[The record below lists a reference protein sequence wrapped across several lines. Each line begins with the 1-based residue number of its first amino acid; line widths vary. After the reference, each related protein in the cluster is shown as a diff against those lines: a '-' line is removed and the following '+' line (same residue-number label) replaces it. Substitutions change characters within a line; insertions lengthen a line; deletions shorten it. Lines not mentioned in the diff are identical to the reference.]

1 MAVQAYDQLVGVFG
15 IGTVLL
21 RGKAPDSVLGKIM
34 YILMGSGKALAAK
47 VRAQFRGRIDLVVS
61 PAMGGVVV
69 GYEVHPNLALE
80 GVAVTNVD
88 TDTISLNGSEVAGA
102 SLKVQ
107 RAFGFFIKPKV
118 MLTPEWELFG
128 RLGSIEN
135 KTKAQYGS
143 LSATQTEHDLAY
155 GIGLNYHFNKTTY
168 GSLGYSSF
176 YDKQNTTARGA
187 TLAVGMKF

>member
-1 MAVQAYDQLVGVFG
+1 MKIKSTCLAVLALSASLAQAQWYGEIGVTPLSVKA
-15 IGTVLL
+15 TVDGNTL
-21 RGKAPDSVLGKIM
+21 KSQPTVA
-34 YILMGSGKALAAK
+34 
-47 VRAQFRGRIDLVVS
+47 
-61 PAMGGVVV
+61 GVVV

-118 MLTPEWELFG
+118 MLTPELELFG
-128 RLGSIEN
+128 RVGSIEN
-135 KTKAQYGS
+135 RTVGQVGS
-143 LSATQTEHDLAY
+143 LSATQTDHDLAY

-168 GSLGYSSF
+168 GSLGYTSF
-176 YDKQNTTARGA
+176 YDKNNTTTRGA

>member
-1 MAVQAYDQLVGVFG
+1 MNIQSTCLAVLALTASLAHAQWYGEIGVTPLSVKA
-15 IGTVLL
+15 TVDGNTL
-21 RGKAPDSVLGKIM
+21 KSQPTVA
-34 YILMGSGKALAAK
+34 
-47 VRAQFRGRIDLVVS
+47 
-61 PAMGGVVV
+61 GVVV
-69 GYEVHPNLALE
+69 GYEFHPNLALE
-80 GVAVTNVD
+80 GIAVTNVD
-88 TDTISLNGSEVAGA
+88 PDTISLNGSEVADA
-102 SLKVQ
+102 SLKVK

-135 KTKAQYGS
+135 KTRAQYGS

-168 GSLGYSSF
+168 GSLGYTSF
-176 YDKQNTTARGA
+176 YDKNNTTARGA

>member
-1 MAVQAYDQLVGVFG
+1 MKCFGKKGVSMKIKS
-15 IGTVLL
+15 IG
-21 RGKAPDSVLGKIM
+21 
-34 YILMGSGKALAAK
+34 LAAL
-47 VRAQFRGRIDLVVS
+47 VLSAPLAQAQWYGEIGLTPLSVKATVDGNTLKSQPTV
-61 PAMGGVVV
+61 AGVIV
-69 GYEVHPNLALE
+69 GYEFHPNLALE
-80 GVAVTNVD
+80 GIAVTSVD
-88 TDTISLNGSEVAGA
+88 PDTIRLNGSEVADS
-102 SLKVQ
+102 SLKVK

>member
-1 MAVQAYDQLVGVFG
+1 MNIQSTCLAVLALSTSLAQAQWYGEIGVTPLSVKA
-15 IGTVLL
+15 TVEGNTL
-21 RGKAPDSVLGKIM
+21 KSHPTVA
-34 YILMGSGKALAAK
+34 
-47 VRAQFRGRIDLVVS
+47 
-61 PAMGGVVV
+61 GVVV

-80 GVAVTNVD
+80 GIAVTNVD
-88 TDTISLNGSEVAGA
+88 PDTIRVNGSEVADS
-102 SLKVQ
+102 SLKVK

-135 KTKAQYGS
+135 RTSGQVGS
-143 LSATQTEHDLAY
+143 LSSSQTDHDFAY